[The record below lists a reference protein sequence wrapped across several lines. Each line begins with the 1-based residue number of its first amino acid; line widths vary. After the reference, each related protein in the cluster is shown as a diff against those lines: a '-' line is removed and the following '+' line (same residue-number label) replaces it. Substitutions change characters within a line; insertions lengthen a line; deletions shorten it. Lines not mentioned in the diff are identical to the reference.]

1 VNRVCLARAGLGRGR
16 PPARTL
22 LLLRVFGYV
31 ARTERLFDRVAAR
44 WRLFG
49 PVTVIAA
56 PDVVARTVDPGDFLN
71 FVTGRTSDS
80 FVQSQADLDARL
92 ASLDLAPDPDG
103 RYRVNDFCCRDNT
116 WQATVL
122 MQQADAVIM
131 DVRGVTAARRGCD
144 FELQQL
150 ACRLPG
156 PKIVLVVD
164 HTTDRAVIER
174 AMANTARDVRL
185 MTVERNA
192 TSETDPVF
200 QALLEAAA
208 YPKSP

>member
-1 VNRVCLARAGLGRGR
+1 
-16 PPARTL
+16 
-22 LLLRVFGYV
+22 
-31 ARTERLFDRVAAR
+31 
-44 WRLFG
+44 
-49 PVTVIAA
+49 VTVIAA

-116 WQATVL
+116 WQATVVSL

-156 PKIVLVVD
+156 PKVVLVVD
-164 HTTDRAVIER
+164 HTTDRAMIER
-174 AMANTARDVRL
+174 AMAHAARDVRL
-185 MTVERNA
+185 ITVERNA
-192 TSETDPVF
+192 TSETDRVF
-200 QALLEAAA
+200 QAVLGAAA
-208 YPKSP
+208 YPNKR